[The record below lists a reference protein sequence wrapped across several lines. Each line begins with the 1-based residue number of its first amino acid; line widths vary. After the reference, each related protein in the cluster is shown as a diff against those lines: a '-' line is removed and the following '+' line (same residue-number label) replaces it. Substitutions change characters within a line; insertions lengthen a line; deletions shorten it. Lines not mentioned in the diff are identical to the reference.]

1 MKILV
6 INTFDAKG
14 GAAKAAKRLH
24 EALNGLNCN
33 NFMLVQQKECN
44 DPKII
49 TETNKAKIALNSLLS
64 KLESLIVKL
73 LFKNV
78 NNYSIGLFSNI
89 GIVERINAMKPDIVH
104 LHWVHNSMIS
114 IKDIS
119 RIKAPIVW
127 SMHDNWVIS
136 GGCHNLSYCEN
147 HSEINHTCNKFFNIT
162 FSRKK
167 KAFSRKKNINFVS
180 LSSWLHNLANH
191 SELLRHKGNFHL
203 PNPINTEV
211 FSPLD
216 QRFSRNRFNLP
227 LDKKLILYGALNAK
241 TDPNKGL
248 HLLRESLKNY
258 SNEDYELVIFGNNSH
273 SFKLNLD
280 IKTHYFGQLKNEKD
294 INLILNAG
302 DILAVP
308 SIQENFSNSILEGL
322 ASSIPVVAFNVGGN
336 IDLVDH
342 MKNGY
347 LVEPFDTKEFYKG
360 IKWVLGH
367 KKPIFLKENARKK
380 VLSNFDQNIVGRKY
394 INLYKKLL
402 IKTLIR

>member
-33 NFMLVQQKECN
+33 NFMLVQQKECD

-64 KLESLIVKL
+64 KLESLIVKI
-73 LFKNV
+73 LFKDV

-89 GIVERINAMKPDIVH
+89 GIVEKINTMKPDLVH
-104 LHWVHNSMIS
+104 LHWVHASMIS

-162 FSRKK
+162 FLRKK
-167 KAFSRKKNINFVS
+167 KAFSRKKDINFVS

-191 SELLRHKGNFHL
+191 SELLRDKDNFHL

-216 QRFSRNRFNLP
+216 QRLSRNRFNLP

-248 HLLRESLKNY
+248 HLLRESLNNY

-273 SFKLNLD
+273 SFELNLE
-280 IKTHYFGQLKNEKD
+280 IKTHYLGQLENEKD

-308 SIQENFSNSILEGL
+308 SIQENFSNTILEGL

-336 IDLVDH
+336 KDLVDH

-360 IKWVLGH
+360 IKWILSH
-367 KKPIFLKENARKK
+367 KNPIFLKENARKK
-380 VLSNFDQNIVGRKY
+380 ALSNFDQNIVGRKY
-394 INLYKKLL
+394 INLYKK
-402 IKTLIR
+402 IIN

>member
-119 RIKAPIVW
+119 RIKAPIAW

-191 SELLRHKGNFHL
+191 SELLRHRGNFHSK
-203 PNPINTEV
+203 IN
-211 FSPLD
+211 
-216 QRFSRNRFNLP
+216 
-227 LDKKLILYGALNAK
+227 Y
-241 TDPNKGL
+241 
-248 HLLRESLKNY
+248 
-258 SNEDYELVIFGNNSH
+258 
-273 SFKLNLD
+273 
-280 IKTHYFGQLKNEKD
+280 
-294 INLILNAG
+294 
-302 DILAVP
+302 DIL
-308 SIQENFSNSILEGL
+308 
-322 ASSIPVVAFNVGGN
+322 
-336 IDLVDH
+336 H
-342 MKNGY
+342 
-347 LVEPFDTKEFYKG
+347 
-360 IKWVLGH
+360 
-367 KKPIFLKENARKK
+367 
-380 VLSNFDQNIVGRKY
+380 
-394 INLYKKLL
+394 
-402 IKTLIR
+402 